1 MGDGGVRVR
10 KRALFFSSHLPDLV
24 RSYRSAT
31 SRPQRLRAGAVG
43 GSLLGGKG
51 LAQLVGMSAP
61 SPVQR
66 KDQGPSSSEVNLQ
79 PLTPGKSCL
88 MRTSGLAGVG
98 LSPLGQANS
107 VTYGGALGTHGVG
120 SSPGGAG
127 D

>member
-43 GSLLGGKG
+43 GSPLGGKG

-79 PLTPGKSCL
+79 PLTPWQVLPDENVWFSRGWSE
-88 MRTSGLAGVG
+88 
-98 LSPLGQANS
+98 P
-107 VTYGGALGTHGVG
+107 
-120 SSPGGAG
+120 PGPS
-127 D
+127 